1 MSGGE
6 RVKGGTGVVNKG
18 PSAEAGGRTGGRMS
32 RRAGAGH
39 VQSNKRPKRSWAD
52 EDKKVGVSAAQEV

>member
-6 RVKGGTGVVNKG
+6 RVKGGTDVVNKG
-18 PSAEAGGRTGGRMS
+18 PSAEAGGRMS

-52 EDKKVGVSAAQEV
+52 GCTFGVSAVQEA